1 MCGICGIYSLDKPAD
16 EGVLRRMNDLIS
28 HRGPDDEGS
37 RVFNNQ
43 PPFVALAN
51 RRLSILDLSSAGH
64 QPMSNERQTVWITYN
79 GEIYNYLELR
89 EELLK
94 LGHQFCSGTDT
105 EVIIHSYEEWGI
117 DCLKHFNG
125 MWAFAIW
132 DADKE
137 QLFCARDY
145 FGIKPFY
152 YYWNG
157 KYFIFASEIKPII
170 AHPDVAKKVNEEILY
185 DYLTTG
191 FVDHTE
197 NTFFAGIKQLRS
209 SHYLI
214 LNSSNQ
220 MQIRRWWDID
230 QHRTGNLNSKT
241 REDDIIAQFR
251 ELLEDS
257 VRLRL
262 RSDVPV
268 GTCLSGGLDSSS
280 IVCLIN
286 RLLLQHKVVRP
297 ELIGAHQK
305 AFSACYEDFRIDERQ
320 FINPVIK
327 QTSAESHLIFPN
339 GKGLWDD
346 LNHLV
351 RHQEEPFRSTSMY
364 AQYCVMRLVAQKG
377 VKVLLDGQG
386 ADELLGGYFNYP
398 GVLLTQLFTQGKFMS
413 AYNEWRRSVFT
424 TPWQK
429 TKLLLFVVYSLFPSF
444 IRSLARSSLSELLPE
459 RASIRN
465 KPFGA
470 RPEWASKFS
479 GRTSQFYEKRFRY
492 AKDLNKMLY
501 VDIFEYGLP
510 ALLRHEDKNSSAFSL
525 EARVPFLDHRLVE
538 FAFSLGTSYKIRD
551 GWTKW
556 LLRES
561 MKGIIPDEIA
571 YRRDKI
577 GFATP
582 EITWLKEN
590 RNNIYNLFNKSTILS
605 EKFVSPFSIRN
616 NLDSMLVDDKIKFT
630 DIWRWVNLE
639 AWLQSFFA

>member
-1 MCGICGIYSLDKPAD
+1 MCGICGIYSSQPTR
-16 EGVLRRMNDLIS
+16 ESLIKKMS
-28 HRGPDDEGS
+28 DIIGHRGPDDEGFH
-37 RVFNNQ
+37 VFNDQ
-43 PPFVALAN
+43 PPFVALGN
-51 RRLSILDLSSAGH
+51 RRLSILDLSSSGH
-64 QPMSNERQTVWITYN
+64 QPMSNEDQTIWITYN

-94 LGHQFCSGTDT
+94 SGHKFHSVTDT
-105 EVIIHSYEEWGI
+105 EVIIHSYEQWGI
-117 DCLKHFNG
+117 DCLRHFNG

-132 DADKE
+132 DTDKK

-152 YYWNG
+152 YYWDG
-157 KYFIFASEIKPII
+157 KVFAFASEIKSII
-170 AHPDVAKKVNEEILY
+170 THPNITKKVNEEILY

-191 FVDHTE
+191 FVDHSAD
-197 NTFFAGIKQLRS
+197 TFFSGIKQLRS

-214 LNSSNQ
+214 LNHSNQ
-220 MQIRRWWDID
+220 IQIQRWWNID
-230 QHRTGNLNSKT
+230 QQHMGNISSEA
-241 REDDIIAQFR
+241 RENDIITQFR
-251 ELLEDS
+251 KLLADS

-286 RLLLQHKVVRP
+286 RLLLQHKVVKP

-305 AFSACYEDFRIDERQ
+305 TFSACYDDSRIDERQ
-320 FINPVIK
+320 FINSVIK
-327 QTSAESHLIFPN
+327 QTSAESHLTFP
-339 GKGLWDD
+339 GWKGLWDD

-351 RHQEEPFRSTSMY
+351 WHQEEPFRSTSIY
-364 AQYCVMRLVAQKG
+364 AQYCVMKLVAQKG

-398 GVLLTQLFTQGKFMS
+398 GVLLTQLFAQGKFIS
-413 AYNEWRRSVFT
+413 AYNEWQQSIFT

-429 TKLLLFVVYSLFPSF
+429 TKLLLFVIYNLLPSF
-444 IRSLARSSLSELLPE
+444 MRSMARLSLSELLPE

-470 RPEWASKFS
+470 RPDWTRKFA
-479 GRTSQFYEKRFRY
+479 GRINQLYEKRFRHT
-492 AKDLNKMLY
+492 KDLNKMLY
-501 VDIFEYGLP
+501 VDVFEYGLP
-510 ALLRHEDKNSSAFSL
+510 ALLRYEDKNSSAFSL

-538 FAFSLGTSYKIRD
+538 FAFSLGTSYKIRG

-582 EITWLKEN
+582 EITWLREN
-590 RNNIYNLFNKSTILS
+590 RNNIYDLFNKPGILS
-605 EKFVSPFSIRN
+605 GEFVKPVSICD
-616 NLDSMLVDDKIKFT
+616 NLDSMLADDKVKFT

-639 AWLQSFFA
+639 IWLRSFFA